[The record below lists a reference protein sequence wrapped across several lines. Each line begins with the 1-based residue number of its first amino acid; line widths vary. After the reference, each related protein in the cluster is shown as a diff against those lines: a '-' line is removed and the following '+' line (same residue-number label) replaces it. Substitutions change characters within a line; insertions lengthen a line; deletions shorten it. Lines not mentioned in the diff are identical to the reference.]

1 MIRLVEIF
9 GPRLK
14 LDYPIARDTS
24 LKIGGNA
31 EGMLDVF
38 TIDELR
44 QVVLITGENGIPLKV
59 LGHGT
64 NILVSDEGV
73 SGLVVKLKG
82 DFAVAHKD
90 EDNRLILGA
99 GCPLSLLIKEAVKEE
114 LIGPEVLLGIP
125 GSTGGAI
132 AVNAG
137 TDRGSVG
144 DLVEKVELMTAKGTL
159 VEKEKSELVFGYR
172 SCSLEKGHIIVKA
185 TFHLTPGHD
194 MRERMAQI
202 RNKRRESQPEMLKT
216 AGCVFKNPEGDFAGR
231 LIEEVGLKG
240 YEMGNVRI
248 SEKHANFFI
257 NRGNSTSEDFL
268 SLMGFVRERAKAL
281 QGIELS
287 PEIVIFK

>member
-1 MIRLVEIF
+1 MIRLAELF

-14 LDYPIARDTS
+14 RDYPIARDTS

-44 QVVLITGENGIPLKV
+44 QVILVTREYGIPLKV

-73 SGLVVKLKG
+73 AGLVVRLKG
-82 DFAVAHKD
+82 DFAAAHKD
-90 EDNRLILGA
+90 EDNRLMCGA
-99 GCPLSLLIKEAVKEE
+99 GCPLSLLIKEAVKHA
-114 LIGPEVLLGIP
+114 LVGPEVLLGIP
-125 GSTGGAI
+125 GSIGGAI
-132 AVNAG
+132 VMNAG
-137 TDRGSVG
+137 TDGGSIG
-144 DLVEKVELMTAKGTL
+144 DLVEKVECMTSEGTL
-159 VEKEKSELVFGYR
+159 VEKEKSRMGFGYR
-172 SCSLEKGHIIVKA
+172 RCSLEKDCIIVKA
-185 TFHLTPGHD
+185 TFHLLPGHD
-194 MRERMAQI
+194 MQERMAQV
-202 RNKRRESQPEMLKT
+202 RNKRRESQPEKVKT

-257 NRGNSTSEDFL
+257 SKEDSTSEDFL
-268 SLMGFVRERAKAL
+268 SLMGFVRERVKAL
-281 QGIELS
+281 RGVELT